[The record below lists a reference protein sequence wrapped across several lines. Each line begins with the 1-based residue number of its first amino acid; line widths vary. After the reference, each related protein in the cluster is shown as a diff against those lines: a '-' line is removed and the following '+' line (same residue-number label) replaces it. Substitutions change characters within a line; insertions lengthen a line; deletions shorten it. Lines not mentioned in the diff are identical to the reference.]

1 MTWKEIEAILKRPF
15 DDNEINWKLK
25 TVTSNGKALLLAY
38 MDARGVR
45 DRLDEAFGP
54 HWMTSYCA
62 GPSGGV
68 MCTLSVKWD
77 GEWVSRC
84 GVAENTN
91 IEAVKGGASDALK
104 RAATAYGIGR
114 HLYDLGA
121 TFATIQDKAN
131 YDVESGRSVYCK
143 GKGYAVAP
151 SIRVAQPHLFNKPA
165 PKPKATKAKAA
176 KPKATKPKEEPK
188 PKEVK
193 DLRSPQPPTPEQRD
207 EYINELRGVCKSREL
222 SREEA
227 NMFIGL
233 CTAIFQGGELDKPG
247 CSPRNLK
254 EESFKVLRIAV
265 RKGRELDQLDDMD
278 FTNKLVAYEDAL
290 RPPGGE

>member
-15 DDNEINWKLK
+15 DDHEINWKLK

-54 HWMTSYCA
+54 HWMTAYCA

-68 MCTLSVKWD
+68 MCTLSVKWN

-104 RAATAYGIGR
+104 RAATAFGVGR

-121 TFATIQDKAN
+121 TFATIQDKAD
-131 YDVESGRSVYCK
+131 YSVENGRSVYCK

-151 SIRVAQPHLFNKPA
+151 SIRVAQPDLFNKPA
-165 PKPKATKAKAA
+165 PKKK
-176 KPKATKPKEEPK
+176 KPAPK
-188 PKEVK
+188 PQVK
-193 DLRSPQPPTPEQRD
+193 APVVPGVPAAMEAKTKKTTADYINKLRS
-207 EYINELRGVCKSREL
+207 ICKSREL
-222 SREEA
+222 SKLEA
-227 NMFIGL
+227 EMFIGL
-233 CTAIFQGGELDKPG
+233 CTAIMKDGVVDKQGY
-247 CSPRNLK
+247 SPKGLK
-254 EESFKVLRIAV
+254 NASLQVLRIAV
-265 RKGRELDQLDDMD
+265 RKGMELDELDDGG
-278 FTNKLVAYEDAL
+278 FTDKLCAYENIHKSL
-290 RPPGGE
+290 GPQQ

>member
-1 MTWKEIEAILKRPF
+1 MTWKKIEAILKRPF
-15 DDNEINWKLK
+15 DDHEINWKLK

-54 HWMTSYCA
+54 HWKTSYSA

-77 GEWVSRC
+77 GEWISRC
-84 GVAENTN
+84 GIAENTN

-104 RAATAYGIGR
+104 RAATAYGVGR
-114 HLYDLGA
+114 HLYDLGS
-121 TFATIQDKAN
+121 TFATIQKDAD
-131 YDVESGRSVYCK
+131 YSVPDGRRVYCK

-151 SIRVAQPHLFNKPA
+151 SIRQQQPHLFESK
-165 PKPKATKAKAA
+165 PKPKAKAKA
-176 KPKATKPKEEPK
+176 KPKAEPAVEPK
-188 PKEVK
+188 PEPK
-193 DLRSPQPPTPEQRD
+193 PEPEPVTLETAEDRKPKH
-207 EYINELRGVCKSREL
+207 IASLKAVCQTRQL

-227 NMFIGL
+227 NMFVGL
-233 CTAIFQGGELDKPG
+233 CTAIFKDGVLSRPGLAPRELKNA
-247 CSPRNLK
+247 SPKL
-254 EESFKVLRIAV
+254 LRIAV
-265 RKGRELDQLDDMD
+265 RKCEELDKLDDMEFLD
-278 FTNKLVAYEDAL
+278 KLCAYEDAL